1 MTGNNFSQKI
11 LKNGYHPFQNCPVL
25 GERHTI
31 LPFRRRNSMNTIP
44 MDARTDAIQD
54 TLIAISVVSRQL
66 AGKIEALKAKA
77 KEVENC
83 EQHE

>member
-1 MTGNNFSQKI
+1 
-11 LKNGYHPFQNCPVL
+11 
-25 GERHTI
+25 
-31 LPFRRRNSMNTIP
+31 MNTIP
-44 MDARTDAIQD
+44 MDARTEAIQD

-77 KEVENC
+77 KEGENR